1 MKRITL
7 CLMFLIMLSNILQSK
22 NYLVEVDDEKDSI
35 NASVDQEE
43 VDNEDIEEL
52 NDGIESEGTFIT
64 LYRI

>member
-1 MKRITL
+1 
-7 CLMFLIMLSNILQSK
+7 MLSNILQSK

>member
-1 MKRITL
+1 
-7 CLMFLIMLSNILQSK
+7 MFLIMLSNILQSK

-64 LYRI
+64 LYRIW